1 MEKNDEFENGRKKP
15 IKKILYIIVILI
27 LALLVFVA
35 VFKIKDFKKPKTQ
48 NAIST
53 FLDGGTKEAEVVFTE
68 SELKEVLGIS
78 EFYTADYTYNS
89 IVKVYDKD
97 NETLRYNVAYEGK
110 VKAGI
115 NFQNIKTQIDNEN
128 KKITVILPD
137 VEIYDTTVDAG
148 TLEYIFTDKKYNTEN
163 VAQEAYKLCCK
174 DLAETAKQEDNLYSA
189 AKSNAKA
196 AVEALIKPWVEQTN
210 SVYTVVVK

>member
-128 KKITVILPD
+128 KKI
-137 VEIYDTTVDAG
+137 
-148 TLEYIFTDKKYNTEN
+148 
-163 VAQEAYKLCCK
+163 KLCCN
-174 DLAETAKQEDNLYSA
+174 DLAEKAKQEDNLYSA

-210 SVYTVVVK
+210 SDYTVVVK

>member
-1 MEKNDEFENGRKKP
+1 M
-15 IKKILYIIVILI
+15 
-27 LALLVFVA
+27 
-35 VFKIKDFKKPKTQ
+35 
-48 NAIST
+48 
-53 FLDGGTKEAEVVFTE
+53 
-68 SELKEVLGIS
+68 
-78 EFYTADYTYNS
+78 
-89 IVKVYDKD
+89 
-97 NETLRYNVAYEGK
+97 
-110 VKAGI
+110 KAGI

-163 VAQEAYKLCCK
+163 VAQEAYKLCCN
-174 DLAETAKQEDNLYSA
+174 DLAEKAKQEDNLYSA

-210 SVYTVVVK
+210 SDYTVVVK